1 MCRYL
6 YPRDNAFQGTHV
18 ASHVLVLLL
27 HLVSFR
33 HSIRYSFCRSLFLCP
48 LKFHEPCLLCSRTT
62 HIAWRWR
69 VSPQDPSW
77 KNDCHDAYPGGVVD
91 HVVVLH
97 PLNPVQA
104 VVSSLQTRREEP
116 PLKNSANALV
126 SGTLP

>member
-1 MCRYL
+1 
-6 YPRDNAFQGTHV
+6 
-18 ASHVLVLLL
+18 
-27 HLVSFR
+27 
-33 HSIRYSFCRSLFLCP
+33 
-48 LKFHEPCLLCSRTT
+48 
-62 HIAWRWR
+62 
-69 VSPQDPSW
+69 
-77 KNDCHDAYPGGVVD
+77 VVD